1 MALVNYLPKDT
12 QIVEEIDANGNSSY
26 YLVYALSKDL
36 VSEGF
41 TYRYKVDDLAAISD
55 TAGVVGPDVVI
66 NVSDDDYSIISGS
79 LDNISEAE
87 YKNSFYFGTYGQLR
101 TVYEQLG
108 QEAQA
113 GAQSYDY
120 LIEAL
125 NEEAKTKPWI
135 LSTDSKG
142 RYDYLSV
149 VLEAALEGRTARE
162 SDFQKTTWWKTHT
175 SNQREQMKAQA
186 TDPSSWEKNQKT
198 IRDSIMTQ
206 MIAAGIQSYPTAV
219 VDKLVEKYG
228 SGEFTEAD
236 VSNSILKLANPRL
249 RYELDTE
256 IQGALAGQTLD
267 VIESTLEIKNTI
279 DRTLGPGASQY
290 YNLEDIANEKQAN
303 PNWYTETFLPGLNE
317 QFQTKYTQ
325 YSGTNIKRY
334 EDAAPEY
341 RYEWETITGQKADE
355 TSGVWKRFMATNDIK
370 EREDIAFQEAAR
382 LGTQTYRDKVR
393 RDMDAAFGQAGQR
406 ATGGGRYQ

>member
-12 QIVEEIDANGNSSY
+12 QIVQEVDANGNSAY
-26 YLVYALSKDL
+26 YLVFSLSKDL

-41 TYRYKVDDLAAISD
+41 TYRYKVNDLAAISD
-55 TAGVVGPDVVI
+55 TTGVVTPDAVI
-66 NVSDDDYSIISGS
+66 TGVDGKYETISGS
-79 LDNISEAE
+79 LDGITDDE
-87 YKNSFYFGTYGQLR
+87 YARSFYFGSYGQLR

-108 QEAQA
+108 QEAQDS
-113 GAQSYDY
+113 AQSYDY

-125 NEEAKTKPWI
+125 NQEAETKPWI

-142 RYDYLSV
+142 RYDYLAV

-162 SDFQKTTWWKTHT
+162 SDFEKTTWWKTHNE
-175 SNQREQMKAQA
+175 NQRQQIQAQA
-186 TDPSSWEKNQKT
+186 TDPATWEKNQRN

-206 MIAAGIQSYPTAV
+206 MIAAGIQTYPVAV
-219 VDKLVEKYG
+219 INKLVEKYG
-228 SGEFTEAD
+228 SGEFTDAD

-249 RYELDTE
+249 RYELDPE
-256 IQGALAGQTLD
+256 VQAALSGQTLD
-267 VIESTLEIKNTI
+267 VIESTTQIRNAI
-279 DRTLGPGASQY
+279 DAAMGPGASQY
-290 YNLEDIANEKQAN
+290 YDLEDIANERQAN
-303 PNWYTETFLPGLNE
+303 PQWYNEVFLPGLAE
-317 QFQTKYTQ
+317 QFQSKFTQ
-325 YSGTNIKRY
+325 YQGTNIKRY

-341 RYEWETITGQKADE
+341 RYEWENITGQKADE
-355 TSGVWKRFMATNDIK
+355 TSSVWRRFMATNDIK

-393 RDMDAAFGQAGQR
+393 RDMEIAFGQAGQR